1 MATSKLTLTLAI
13 SANVAI
19 WKAQN
24 YYVVLCGRLIF
35 PLNVNDV
42 IYILGFYSQPR
53 TKTTK
58 DHIRHNYATPTH
70 YPICGPCHN
79 CPKHARPTLTYGFY
93 HTLFFILIS
102 WINLLSNPHT
112 PHTWITFNS
121 SAFPFCLTDL

>member
-53 TKTTK
+53 TKPTN
-58 DHIRHNYATPTH
+58 DHK
-70 YPICGPCHN
+70 C
-79 CPKHARPTLTYGFY
+79 
-93 HTLFFILIS
+93 
-102 WINLLSNPHT
+102 PHT
-112 PHTWITFNS
+112 PQLRHTYALPYMW
-121 SAFPFCLTDL
+121 AVP